1 MPQVKC
7 KSFDDLIDCLETD
20 YTLTVRDICEK
31 LKITRPTFDTAIKPH
46 IHYVK
51 IGGYVRIDDQ
61 NYERSKWNLILNKM
75 EVIQGYDQ
83 TYYNKQEFENLIY
96 CHTRFTQQT
105 KKVEL
110 TDYIKNETKLENY
123 YMYTKQANAKLS
135 ELKDTHKLEIKLALA
150 PIIQELHKMAEHS
163 LYEAMTKNGK
173 RILDTAPNPTKR
185 TLSPAVEVKIPKD
198 IFLQAD
204 WQSVSEIAGWGGTS
218 EQAMREIFMDSKI
231 RCEIVLLNKKGKET
245 KIVRYMDDP
254 FAIGDDY
261 SSNSIRR
268 LASCQTLVQ
277 YKIKVRLK

>member
-7 KSFDDLIDCLETD
+7 KNFYELVDCLETD

-31 LKITRPTFDTAIKPH
+31 LKITRPTFDAAIKPH
-46 IHYVK
+46 ISYVK
-51 IGGYVRIDDQ
+51 IGGYVRIDDE
-61 NYERSKWNLILNKM
+61 NYERSKWNLILKKM
-75 EVIQGYDQ
+75 EVIQGNDL
-83 TYYNKQEFENLIY
+83 TYYNKEEFENFIY
-96 CHTRFTQQT
+96 NHAKFSQQT

-123 YMYTKQANAKLS
+123 YMYTKQANAKMS
-135 ELKDTHKLEIKLALA
+135 ALKDTHKLELKLALA
-150 PIIQELHKMAEHS
+150 QTIQILRGVAEQS
-163 LYEAMTKNGK
+163 LYESMTKDGK

-231 RCEIVLLNKKGKET
+231 RCEIVLPNKKGKET

-268 LASCQTLVQ
+268 LAACKTLEQ
-277 YKIKVRLK
+277 YQIKVRSK